1 MRIIGD
7 LLLAA
12 LYASVFQNYI
22 FTGGYGASEA
32 IRMAAKPKQLLRLTV
47 FITLFSVSASVICV
61 LLEQFSRIRAL
72 GTIGHALIFIA
83 VLAVIYLIVL
93 FVISTVLGAKQR
105 TVRRLGIA
113 AFNTLVLAVPFINY
127 RAGFSIAEA
136 IGSGVGSGLAF
147 AAAAVLI
154 NTGLRRL
161 DRSESIP
168 DSFKGTPAIFI
179 YVAILSLAFVGLSGR
194 GMTL

>member
-1 MRIIGD
+1 MRVIGD

-12 LYASVFQNYI
+12 VYASLFQN
-22 FTGGYGASEA
+22 FVLTGGYGASEA
-32 IRMAAKPKQLLRLTV
+32 IRTAAKPKQLFRLTA
-47 FITLFSVSASVICV
+47 FITLFSTTASVICV
-61 LLEQFSRIRAL
+61 LLEQIKRIRSL

-83 VLAVIYLIVL
+83 VLGIVYIIVL
-93 FVISTVLGAKQR
+93 FIVSMVFSAKQR

-127 RAGFSIAEA
+127 RGGFSIPEA
-136 IGSGVGSGLAF
+136 IGSGIGSGLAF
-147 AAAAVLI
+147 LLAAVLI
-154 NTGLRRL
+154 NIGLRRL
-161 DRSESIP
+161 DKSESIP